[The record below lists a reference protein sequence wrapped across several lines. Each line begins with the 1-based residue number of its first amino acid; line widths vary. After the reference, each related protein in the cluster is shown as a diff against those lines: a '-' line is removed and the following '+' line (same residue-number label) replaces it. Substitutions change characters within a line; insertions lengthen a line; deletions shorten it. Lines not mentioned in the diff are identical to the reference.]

1 MICRYDT
8 QAKAHLIDGE
18 PCKRDEH
25 GNPVRHCRA
34 RVRCTSHLGWDE
46 YACPECAGKTR
57 ANLES
62 IVDLMALMPDEAVER
77 GVDSEA
83 ANIAGPHADFVS
95 AGWRLVNQG
104 VPGDKVRD
112 ELDMLDPY
120 TCLTYHERVIREEM
134 NHDGLTLVSPTVSDS
149 AGYLMWVLTDL
160 TRSEEGAEM
169 LRGLLGDT
177 MRLRRHM
184 EAVLLDSRT
193 PERGAPCPACVDVL
207 AELRAQLEADGV
219 PKEEWAKGK
228 APRLVRV
235 YSHWCDREACEKI
248 HVADDSADV
257 WRCPQD
263 ETHEWSHET
272 YTRWVEERERMRA

>member
-1 MICRYDT
+1 MTCRWDT
-8 QAKAHLIDGE
+8 QAKAHLIDDA
-18 PCKRDEH
+18 PCERDES
-25 GNPVRHCRA
+25 GNPVRHCRT
-34 RVRCTSHLGWDE
+34 RTRCASHLGWDE

-77 GVDSEA
+77 GIDSEA
-83 ANIAGPHADFVS
+83 ANLAGPHADYVTS
-95 AGWRLVNQG
+95 QWRLINADRNGQQVE
-104 VPGDKVRD
+104 
-112 ELDMLDPY
+112 ELDMRDPY
-120 TCLTYHERVIREEM
+120 TCLTLHERTIREEYG
-134 NHDGLTLVSPTVSDS
+134 HDEHTLVSPTVADS

-193 PERGAPCPACVDVL
+193 PERGAPCPTCVDVL
-207 AELRAQLEADGV
+207 AERRAQLQADGV
-219 PKEEWAKGK
+219 PEKEWPKGK

-235 YSHWCDREACEKI
+235 YSHWCDRADCLRI

-263 ETHEWSHET
+263 EAHEWSHAE
-272 YTRWVEERERMRA
+272 YEARLVERRKVG

>member
-1 MICRYDT
+1 MTECRYDT

-34 RVRCTSHLGWDE
+34 RSRCTYHLGWDE
-46 YACPECAGKTR
+46 YACPECAGKAR
-57 ANLES
+57 GNLES
-62 IVDLMALMPDEAVER
+62 IADLMALMPDEAVER
-77 GVDSEA
+77 GVNSEA

-134 NHDGLTLVSPTVSDS
+134 NHDGLTLVSPTVSES

-160 TRSEEGAEM
+160 TRSEDGAEM
-169 LRGLLGDT
+169 LSSLLGDT

-184 EAVLLDSRT
+184 ESVLMDSRT
-193 PERGAPCPACVDVL
+193 PERGAPCPACVA
-207 AELRAQLEADGV
+207 AELGS
-219 PKEEWAKGK
+219 
-228 APRLVRV
+228 PRLVRV
-235 YSHWCDREACEKI
+235 YSHWCDDSECRRL

-263 ETHEWSHET
+263 ESHEWSHEA
-272 YTRWVEERERMRA
+272 YTRWIEERERMRA